1 MKLAEQIGNKIKKQA
16 KGKFFGFSDLA
27 TINNWYIE

>member
-1 MKLAEQIGNKIKKQA
+1 MKLAEQIGNKIRKQA
-16 KGKFFGFSDLA
+16 KEKTFGYSDLA